1 MDNKDSF
8 LQPKVAQY
16 GGHMVMTNV
25 SKPTKIKYCNIDT
38 RFHDDY
44 DNYSQTVNGRPVP
57 WFTMTLPQPITDVKS
72 IMAVNIE
79 IPISFYNI
87 SATLENNV
95 IRIDGSNVVI
105 PDGFYDSARLKTEVI
120 KQLVVSGISGL
131 TFDISYSHCIFTN
144 ARSSPIV
151 IQTAVKHGCS
161 NSVVVE
167 FDKYNIKSKLG
178 WLLGFRTVSFT
189 IDAGQTYSSESVLDL
204 NTPRYLYLAVD
215 EFTSGTQAS
224 FISPLT
230 NSIVNKNILAK
241 ISLDYD
247 RYKYGYVIPAN
258 EYNGLLRSETRS
270 YNGKVDLQKLRVQLL
285 NEYGN
290 AIHLNGLDFSF
301 CLKIEYE

>member
-25 SKPTKIKYCNIDT
+25 SKPTKTKYCNIDT

-44 DNYSQTVNGRPVP
+44 DNYSQTLSGQPVP
-57 WFTMTLPQPITDVKS
+57 WFSLTLPQPITDVKS
-72 IMAVNIE
+72 ITAVNIE
-79 IPISFYNI
+79 LPISFYNI
-87 SATLENNV
+87 SASLENNV

-105 PDGFYDSARLKTEVI
+105 PDGFYDAARLKTEFAN
-120 KQLVVSGISGL
+120 QLTLSGITGL
-131 TFDISYSHCIFTN
+131 VFDISYSHTLFKNTGG
-144 ARSSPIV
+144 SQKT
-151 IQTAVKHGCS
+151 IQMAVKNGCS
-161 NSVVVE
+161 TSTFVE
-167 FDKYNIKSKLG
+167 FDKYNFKSKLG
-178 WLLGFRTVSFT
+178 WLLGFRSLSYT
-189 IDAGQTYSSESVLDL
+189 IPAGQTYSSESLLDL
-204 NTPRYLYLAVD
+204 NSPRYLYLAID
-215 EFTSGTQAS
+215 EFTSGTQNS

-247 RYKYGYVIPAN
+247 RYKFGFIIPAN
-258 EYNGLLRSETRS
+258 EYNGLLKSDIRS
-270 YNGKVDLQKLRVQLL
+270 YNGKVNIQKLKVQLL

-290 AIHLNGLDFSF
+290 AVHLNGLDFSF

>member
-8 LQPKVAQY
+8 LQPKVSQY
-16 GGHMVMTNV
+16 GSHMVMSNV
-25 SKPTKIKYCNIDT
+25 SKPTKTKYCNIDT

-44 DNYSQTVNGRPVP
+44 DNYSQTVTGQQVP
-57 WFTMTLPQPITDVKS
+57 WFTMTLPQPIADVKS
-72 IMAVNIE
+72 ITAVNIE
-79 IPISFYNI
+79 LPISFYNI
-87 SATLENNV
+87 SASLENNV

-105 PDGFYDSARLKTEVI
+105 PDGFYDSARLKVEVI
-120 KQLVVSGISGL
+120 KQLMVLGISGI

-144 ARSSPIV
+144 ARTTPVV
-151 IQTAVKHGCS
+151 IQTAVKDG
-161 NSVVVE
+161 VE
-167 FDKYNIKSKLG
+167 FDKYNFKSKLG
-178 WLLGFRTVSFT
+178 WLLGFRTLSFT
-189 IDAGQTYSSESVLDL
+189 IPGGVGQTYRSECLLDL

-215 EFTSGTQAS
+215 EFTSGTQNS
-224 FISPLT
+224 FIAPLT

-270 YNGKVDLQKLRVQLL
+270 YNGKVDLQKLKVQLL

-290 AIHLNGLDFSF
+290 AIHLNGLDFSC

>member
-1 MDNKDSF
+1 MS
-8 LQPKVAQY
+8 
-16 GGHMVMTNV
+16 NV
-25 SKPTKIKYCNIDT
+25 SKPTKTKYCNIDT

-44 DNYSQTVNGRPVP
+44 DNYSQTVTGQQVP
-57 WFTMTLPQPITDVKS
+57 WFTMTLPQPIADVKS
-72 IMAVNIE
+72 ITAVNIE
-79 IPISFYNI
+79 LPISFYNI
-87 SATLENNV
+87 SASLENNV

-105 PDGFYDSARLKTEVI
+105 PDGFYDSARLKVEVI
-120 KQLVVSGISGL
+120 KQLVVSGISGI

-144 ARSSPIV
+144 ARTTPVV
-151 IQTAVKHGCS
+151 IQTAVKDG
-161 NSVVVE
+161 VE
-167 FDKYNIKSKLG
+167 FDKYNFKSKLG
-178 WLLGFRTVSFT
+178 WLLGFRTLSFT
-189 IDAGQTYSSESVLDL
+189 IPGGVGQTYRSECLLDL

-215 EFTSGTQAS
+215 EFTSGTQNS
-224 FISPLT
+224 FIAPLT

-270 YNGKVDLQKLRVQLL
+270 YNGKVDLQKLKVQLL

>member
-8 LQPKVAQY
+8 LQPKVSQY
-16 GGHMVMTNV
+16 GSHMVMSNV
-25 SKPTKIKYCNIDT
+25 SKPTKTKYCNIDT

-44 DNYSQTVNGRPVP
+44 DNYSQTVTGQQVP
-57 WFTMTLPQPITDVKS
+57 WFTMTLPQPIADVKS
-72 IMAVNIE
+72 ITAVNIE
-79 IPISFYNI
+79 LPISFYNI
-87 SATLENNV
+87 SASLENNV

-105 PDGFYDSARLKTEVI
+105 PDGFYDSARLKVEVI
-120 KQLVVSGISGL
+120 KQLVVSGISGI

-144 ARSSPIV
+144 ARTTPVV
-151 IQTAVKHGCS
+151 IQTAVKDG
-161 NSVVVE
+161 VE
-167 FDKYNIKSKLG
+167 FDKYNFKSKLG
-178 WLLGFRTVSFT
+178 WLLGFRTLSFT
-189 IDAGQTYSSESVLDL
+189 IPGGVGQTYRSECLLDL

-215 EFTSGTQAS
+215 EFTSGTQNS
-224 FISPLT
+224 FIAPLT

-270 YNGKVDLQKLRVQLL
+270 YNGKVDLQKLKVQLL